1 WSAGRRV
8 RRPRRAQL
16 RLGRRVA
23 RRPQG
28 DRHGRARLGVDGVRL
43 GRGPAL
49 QLRRRCAEH
58 VPGLERDAPRRA
70 RRLRAR
76 VLPRLPDRPRVVH
89 RGVLRQ
95 PRLGRR
101 ERLGR
106 AVRHPELGLVLL
118 TAVFVAAGYLSGS
131 LTWGYWLVRIF
142 RGEDVRKKGSGNV
155 GATNVWRVYGPK
167 LGLPAAFLDTAKGF
181 APAFA
186 ATLVVGHGS
195 GVLAGAA
202 AMLGHWR
209 PLYLGFSRGGKMV
222 ATAGGAFLGVAP
234 LVGVTGAGVWLLV
247 FGLTRY
253 ASVASMTAAASLP
266 LWAWLFGYPWPVIA
280 FGAAAGVGVVV
291 LHRANL
297 GRLWRV
303 EENRSTLW
311 RRWRKPTSA
320 ASP

>member
-1 WSAGRRV
+1 
-8 RRPRRAQL
+8 
-16 RLGRRVA
+16 
-23 RRPQG
+23 
-28 DRHGRARLGVDGVRL
+28 
-43 GRGPAL
+43 
-49 QLRRRCAEH
+49 
-58 VPGLERDAPRRA
+58 
-70 RRLRAR
+70 
-76 VLPRLPDRPRVVH
+76 
-89 RGVLRQ
+89 
-95 PRLGRR
+95 
-101 ERLGR
+101 
-106 AVRHPELGLVLL
+106 LL
-118 TAVFVAAGYLSGS
+118 TAAFVAAGYLCGS
-131 LTWGYWLVRIF
+131 LTWGYWLVRIV
-142 RGEDVRKKGSGNV
+142 RGEDVRTKGSGNV
-155 GATNVWRVYGPK
+155 GATNVWRVYGPR

-297 GRLWRV
+297 ARLWRG
-303 EENRSTLW
+303 EENRSLLW
-311 RRWRKPTSA
+311 RRWWKPKSA